1 MAKEEA
7 LKFSGEVIETLP
19 NAMWRVKL
27 ANGTVVLA
35 YLGGKL
41 RKFDINIGLGDNV
54 DLEFSPYDLSKGRIV
69 YRN

>member
-7 LKFSGEVIETLP
+7 LKFSGEVVETLP

-27 ANGTVVLA
+27 DNGTVSLA

-41 RKFDINIGLGDNV
+41 RKFDINIGLGDKV

>member
-7 LKFSGEVIETLP
+7 LKFEGEVVETLP

-27 ANGTVVLA
+27 PNESIIIA

-41 RKFDINIGLGDNV
+41 RKFDINIGLGDRV
-54 DLEFSPYDLSKGRIV
+54 TVEMSPYDLRKERIV